1 MSSGDAKTRPPLIVG
16 NWKMHKNV
24 RESLVYLDNL
34 APYLAKSQAEVGLA
48 VPFTA
53 LIPVVQKVK
62 EMGLLVHIGAQ
73 NISDYP
79 EGAFTGEVS
88 GEMIADVGATFV
100 ILGHSERRHFFREDD
115 AYVNR
120 KVKRAIKENLD
131 VILCIG
137 ETLDERTADKV
148 QVRLEQEL
156 NGSLEGLLEDHFK
169 RICIAYEPIW
179 AIGTGR
185 VAKPEEA
192 EQAHVY
198 IRETIKNMV
207 GQEVAEKTRILYG
220 GSVKPDTAAALLAQP
235 NIDGLL
241 VGGASLSP
249 QSFGSMLQ

>member
-1 MSSGDAKTRPPLIVG
+1 
-16 NWKMHKNV
+16 
-24 RESLVYLDNL
+24 
-34 APYLAKSQAEVGLA
+34 
-48 VPFTA
+48 
-53 LIPVVQKVK
+53 
-62 EMGLLVHIGAQ
+62 
-73 NISDYP
+73 
-79 EGAFTGEVS
+79 
-88 GEMIADVGATFV
+88 MIADVGATFV

>member
-1 MSSGDAKTRPPLIVG
+1 
-16 NWKMHKNV
+16 MHKNV

-34 APYLAKSQAEVGLA
+34 APHLAKSQAEVGLA

-53 LIPVVQKVK
+53 LNPVVQKVK
-62 EMGLLVHIGAQ
+62 EMALPIRVGAQ
-73 NISDYP
+73 NMSDYP

-88 GEMIADVGATFV
+88 GEMVYDVGATFV
-100 ILGHSERRHFFREDD
+100 LLGHSERRHFFKEDD

-137 ETLDERTADKV
+137 ETLDERTADNV
-148 QVRLEQEL
+148 QVRLEEEL
-156 NGSLEGLLEDHFK
+156 KGSLEGLLEDHFE

-192 EQAHVY
+192 EQAHEY
-198 IRETIKNMV
+198 IRDTIKKMV
-207 GQEVAEKTRILYG
+207 SPEVAGCVRILYG
-220 GSVKPDTAAALLAQP
+220 GSVKPETAAGLLAQR

-249 QSFGSMLQ
+249 QTFGSMLPIVDKI

>member
-1 MSSGDAKTRPPLIVG
+1 MSFGAFKRKSPYIVG

-34 APYLAKSQAEVGLA
+34 APHLAKSQAEVGLA

-53 LIPVVQKVK
+53 LIPVIQKVK
-62 EMGLLVHIGAQ
+62 EMNLPIHIGAQ
-73 NISDYP
+73 NMSDYP

-88 GEMIADVGATFV
+88 GEMIYDVGATFV
-100 ILGHSERRHFFREDD
+100 ILGHSERRHFFKEDD

-131 VILCIG
+131 VILCVG
-137 ETLDERTADKV
+137 ETLEARSENKV
-148 QVRLEQEL
+148 KVSLEEEL
-156 NGSLEGLLEDHFK
+156 KGSLEGLLEDHFQ

-192 EQAHVY
+192 EQAHIY
-198 IRETIKNMV
+198 IRDTIKAMV
-207 GQEVAEKTRILYG
+207 GPEVSEHTRILYG
-220 GSVKPDTAAALLAQP
+220 GSVKPETAAGLLAQP

-241 VGGASLSP
+241 VGGASLSA
-249 QSFGSMLQ
+249 QSFGSML